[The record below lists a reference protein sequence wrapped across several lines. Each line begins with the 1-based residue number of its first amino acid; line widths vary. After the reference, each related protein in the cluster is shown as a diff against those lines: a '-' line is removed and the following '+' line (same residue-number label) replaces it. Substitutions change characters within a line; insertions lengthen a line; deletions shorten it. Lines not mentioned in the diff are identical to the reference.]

1 MGPIMPQLLVMRCV
15 GRGRSIPQWKNHRQ
29 RRIIF
34 RCRYAGRQLLRIND
48 REFT

>member
-15 GRGRSIPQWKNHRQ
+15 VRSRLFPEWKNHRQ

-34 RCRYAGRQLLRIND
+34 RCRWEKGPKTNS
-48 REFT
+48 